1 MPPCMAMFHF
11 ESCLFCFSVH
21 SRFLTCGFQLLRP
34 TCSVNGEIART
45 GHFGMGYFLVQGK
58 VISNFVLFLYG
69 LFRVPELRFKML
81 RLVEN
86 GLMLLL
92 NSFLD

>member
-1 MPPCMAMFHF
+1 
-11 ESCLFCFSVH
+11 
-21 SRFLTCGFQLLRP
+21 
-34 TCSVNGEIART
+34 
-45 GHFGMGYFLVQGK
+45 MGYFLVQGK

-86 GLMLLL
+86 GIDAIAEQ
-92 NSFLD
+92 FLGLIPTSYFRI